1 MLTITIKIKKKEV
14 LPRLFDMLNT
24 FSKDEIQVEDNN
36 IQNIKSKNVKKHKFT
51 DEYIKKNWRKIAYT
65 ASGNIDKDDDELLP
79 EAYWEY
85 KND

>member
-1 MLTITIKIKKKEV
+1 MKQHTKHVILKKEQY
-14 LPRLFDMLNT
+14 
-24 FSKDEIQVEDNN
+24 S
-36 IQNIKSKNVKKHKFT
+36 

-79 EAYWEY
+79 EAYCGY